1 MKKLIAL
8 FLVAAMV
15 SCSSEDQMT
24 ETGEAKT
31 SSDLSVLDGTMLSY
45 KDNDSFIKE
54 YSTLTELKSGT
65 ELQNWISK
73 KGHSPLL
80 NATDETEQDEQ
91 EAISIS
97 ESSKNVYSDAI
108 SAVFNKDAKVKV
120 NGKVLWL
127 FEQNLYELNESDF
140 DKNSAQLEASKSD
153 LKLYGNIFGEA
164 KSSATGR
171 NIANANK
178 ALGWEYGYRWDGRE
192 RRLTLLLFNETIY
205 LNGDVKTTKMFLRAE
220 RLGKYCSTWK
230 CRWNSDANGVINIR
244 FNGHAN
250 WTLNPNISNPG
261 GYMVDQNTN
270 TVLFADGTRDPNT
283 PIVIVG
289 GPPDFFAVSGTMTS
303 VVTNVPA
310 IQFQALSTSWTQ
322 QLSWY

>member
-8 FLVAAMV
+8 VLVAAMV
-15 SCSSEDQMT
+15 SCSSED
-24 ETGEAKT
+24 ETNQVGDAK
-31 SSDLSVLDGTMLSY
+31 SSDLSVLDGNLLSY
-45 KDNDSFIKE
+45 KDDASFIKE
-54 YSTLTELKSGT
+54 YSALTELKTGT
-65 ELQNWISK
+65 DLQNWISK

-91 EAISIS
+91 EVNTIS

-108 SAVFNKDAKVKV
+108 SAVFNKEAKVKV

-127 FEQNLYELNESDF
+127 HEQNLYELNESDL

-153 LKLYGNIFGEA
+153 LKLYGNIFGES

-178 ALGWEYGYRWDGRE
+178 SLGWEYGFRWDGRE

-244 FNGHAN
+244 FNGYAN

-261 GYMVDQNTN
+261 GYIIDQNTN

-283 PIVIVG
+283 PIVVVG
-289 GPPDFFAVSGTMTS
+289 SPPDFFAVSGTVTS
-303 VVTNVPA
+303 VVTNVPV
-310 IQFQALSTSWTQ
+310 IQFQPLTTSWAQ
-322 QLSWY
+322 QISWY